1 MNREQKLRFWRK
13 HITAWQQ
20 SQLSQ
25 AEYVRQHQL
34 SPQSFKYYRRFLLP
48 PPDVPSSQVFMP
60 VVVQDNLVAAPSED
74 AGLTL
79 VTPQGFRL
87 EIRADFHAESL
98 QRLLKVLS

>member
-1 MNREQKLRFWRK
+1 
-13 HITAWQQ
+13 
-20 SQLSQ
+20 
-25 AEYVRQHQL
+25 
-34 SPQSFKYYRRFLLP
+34 
-48 PPDVPSSQVFMP
+48 MP

>member
-48 PPDVPSSQVFMP
+48 PPDVPASQVFVP
-60 VVVQDNLVAAPSED
+60 VVVQDNFVTVSSED
-74 AGLTL
+74 TGIKL

-87 EIRADFHAESL
+87 EIRTDFHAQSL
-98 QRLLKVLS
+98 QRLLQVLS

>member
-1 MNREQKLRFWRK
+1 MAAKSVEPGGICPPAPAVAPIVQ
-13 HITAWQQ
+13 
-20 SQLSQ
+20 
-25 AEYVRQHQL
+25 V
-34 SPQSFKYYRRFLLP
+34 LP
-48 PPDVPSSQVFMP
+48 SLPFATTDVPSSQVFMP